1 MQRLL
6 RRLRGHGERD
16 GGAVLVLAVLFVLI
30 VGVVGGAIASLAT
43 TNLAVTSVLGG
54 DQTQSYAAQSAVQV
68 AIGSVRN
75 MTTTGSVPGY
85 VGSDGMTMVACPTTT
100 VTIPS
105 AGAQSSSQTITVM
118 CAFGQLPQ
126 AYERQIVFAAC
137 PSTTSCLTQNAYQPG
152 PGSAAIVVATTSF
165 YDLKAGCT
173 GVTTPGCF
181 APGTAV
187 DVTNWYV
194 AKSNS

>member
-1 MQRLL
+1 MIRRLL
-6 RRLRGHGERD
+6 RRVRSNDERD
-16 GGAVLVLAVLFVLI
+16 AGAVLVLAVLFVLI

-75 MTTTGSVPGY
+75 MNTGSVPGY
-85 VGSDGMTMVACPTTT
+85 GGVACPTTT

-105 AGAQSSSQTITVM
+105 AGAQSSSQTITVV
-118 CAFGQLPQ
+118 CAFGQLPLP
-126 AYERQIVFAAC
+126 YERQIVFAAC
-137 PSTTSCLTQNAYQPG
+137 PSTINCLTQNAYQPG

-194 AKSNS
+194 AKSNN